1 MTMTV
6 WIHFSLRIWCP
17 EIQWIQWW
25 HFSHDLMARCWV
37 NNIQVANNHE
47 SVPRIIPLLYQS
59 SHFPF
64 WLYMIICIYI
74 YHIIYIHIP
83 LMIPFLMFHWCLPGK
98 AVRRPCDWPRR
109 GWSSA
114 SAARLGKRIW
124 LGTAC
129 CPHSSAILVEFQG
142 YSRIFWFW
150 MVIEWFI
157 CVNLQMFDA
166 DFRDTS
172 SIAGNFSWGTF
183 GSTMPKHR
191 AVPVDW
197 FAFWGLE
204 DRYAECMGNY
214 WVTFSA
220 SSSTGG
226 WYAKSDW

>member
-1 MTMTV
+1 MTV

-74 YHIIYIHIP
+74 YIYPIDD
-83 LMIPFLMFHWCLPGK
+83 PFPHVSLVPSRQGCEKAMRLAKEGVKLSIRGPAGEKDMAWDSLLSSFFSHFDDWIGWISGVFKDLLVLDGYRMVHLRQFADVWC
-98 AVRRPCDWPRR
+98 
-109 GWSSA
+109 
-114 SAARLGKRIW
+114 RL
-124 LGTAC
+124 
-129 CPHSSAILVEFQG
+129 
-142 YSRIFWFW
+142 SRHVLNCWQFF
-150 MVIEWFI
+150 
-157 CVNLQMFDA
+157 L
-166 DFRDTS
+166 RDVWIYHAQTS
-172 SIAGNFSWGTF
+172 S
-183 GSTMPKHR
+183 
-191 AVPVDW
+191 PVDW